1 MLKRTV
7 NFSEN
12 TTIFFRKATQRNNY
26 FKFSK
31 SIEFEL
37 SDTKLT
43 ILKVM
48 RDQMMKLDSDK

>member
-7 NFSEN
+7 NFSDN
-12 TTIFFRKATQRNNY
+12 TTIFFRKAIQRNNY

-37 SDTKLT
+37 SGTKLT
-43 ILKVM
+43 ILKGYT
-48 RDQMMKLDSDK
+48 RSNDET